1 MRNRIAYLTTI
12 AAIAAFGFAC
22 SEPAHERESMA
33 EGNGVRGQNQRVS
46 LEGCVR
52 PSGDGFALTNV
63 VVPPPER
70 QPVSQDTMEHPLIP
84 GGSSV
89 QLAGPDVQKYSGKQ
103 VSIIGDVVSPDRGV
117 VGTTGQGSVGPVGG
131 VGPKV
136 AIEKIDARADSCAK

>member
-1 MRNRIAYLTTI
+1 MRNRIAYFTTI

-33 EGNGVRGQNQRVS
+33 EGNSVRGQNQRVA
-46 LEGCVR
+46 LNGCVQ

-63 VVPPPER
+63 ALPPPEE
-70 QPVSQDTMEHPLIP
+70 QPVSQDTMEHPVIP
-84 GGSSV
+84 AGSSV
-89 QLAGPDVQKYSGKQ
+89 QLAGVDVQKYAGKQ
-103 VSIIGDVVSPDRGV
+103 VSIIGDVVSPDRSV

-136 AIEKIDARADSCAK
+136 AIEKIVPRADSCAK